1 MTQTTPDSEALAAAV
16 FESVQ
21 KYVADEVARAVAPL
35 LEQMKALPAGPQG
48 EPGQAG
54 KDGQD
59 GAPGRDGAPGEPGAD
74 GAPGAPG
81 ADGPAG
87 KDGADGRDGKDGPFG
102 ADGAPGEKGE
112 RGADGQAGQDGRH
125 GKDGAPG
132 EKGEQ
137 GDAGMDGMPGA
148 PGADGRDG
156 RDGRDGE
163 PGRDAAD
170 IEVLDSIDERK
181 SYRRG
186 TFATHKGGLW
196 RAADTT
202 DRMDGW
208 VCITR
213 GVDREEEVAEDGGR
227 VIKRRTLYSD
237 GQVFEREIKTT
248 AMVYRGLYAE
258 ERGYDVGDVTTWGG
272 SVWHCEAPTSDR
284 PGEGSKA
291 WRLAVKKGAPGKDAK
306 L

>member
-1 MTQTTPDSEALAAAV
+1 MQQSEQSMQAEELAGAV
-16 FESVQ
+16 FASVQ

-35 LEQMKALPAGPQG
+35 LEQLKALPAGPQG
-48 EPGQAG
+48 EPGTAGADGKDGAPGRDGVDGKDGSPGTPGTPGTDGAPGRDGVDGKDGRDG

-59 GAPGRDGAPGEPGAD
+59 GAAGLDGL
-74 GAPGAPG
+74 
-81 ADGPAG
+81 
-87 KDGADGRDGKDGPFG
+87 
-102 ADGAPGEKGE
+102 
-112 RGADGQAGQDGRH
+112 
-125 GKDGAPG
+125 
-132 EKGEQ
+132 
-137 GDAGMDGMPGA
+137 PGA

-163 PGRDAAD
+163 PGRDAAEID
-170 IEVLDSIDERK
+170 VLPAIDERK

-202 DRMDGW
+202 DGMDGW

-213 GVDREEEVAEDGGR
+213 GVDREEETTEDGGR
-227 VIKRRTLYSD
+227 IIKRRTLYSD
-237 GQVFEREIKTT
+237 GQVFEREVKTT

-258 ERGYDVGDVTTWGG
+258 ERAYDVGDVATWGG

-306 L
+306 S